1 MENLGR
7 CSSRDLKDG
16 LVTNQ
21 QWRASEETIKNS
33 STRFETMYMSN
44 EQQESIQQDLKTT
57 TRIVQSSQVPLTN
70 DYLHGD
76 KKYRLRVLGD
86 DESFDDSMPIRAA
99 SILTLNVSLSQTGTV
114 VQISQRHMTVPSPSA
129 VVSWINLGTCSFI
142 VVATAGMMLHIDWPD
157 DTDCPEPP
165 THVHERPRFRRN
177 DTMDINLHGDMFSL

>member
-1 MENLGR
+1 
-7 CSSRDLKDG
+7 
-16 LVTNQ
+16 
-21 QWRASEETIKNS
+21 
-33 STRFETMYMSN
+33 MYMSN

-129 VVSWINLGTCSFI
+129 VVS
-142 VVATAGMMLHIDWPD
+142 
-157 DTDCPEPP
+157 
-165 THVHERPRFRRN
+165 
-177 DTMDINLHGDMFSL
+177 